1 MAEAP
6 RAAVPVAE
14 APRRPP
20 AAAPAPVAAAALA
33 LLAWLAVAVAGPSA
47 AVPPLGDGAL
57 PVDLGLR
64 PSSALVSALLAVS
77 VLSGGVAVLT
87 GLAAAAR
94 GWRPRGLLLLAAAG
108 AAATALVPPA
118 GSADHLSY
126 AAYGRIAALGADPY
140 VEAPDAFAGG
150 ADPVASAVRDP
161 WRSTTSVY
169 GPVVTALH
177 ALASLAGG
185 DSVRATVWCWQLLL
199 LAAWAAAAAGL
210 HAALREDE
218 ALRARAHVLWTAN
231 PLLLTV
237 GLGGAHADV
246 LAGAAAVGVLLLA
259 PRRPFAAGLVLA
271 VAVGTKLPYGAV
283 GGGLLV
289 AWWAARR
296 AGGPGAPGTG
306 WLLRGLA
313 GALLLLVPAHLWA
326 GAHAYD
332 QTRTASRYVSLATV
346 WRPLVDAGVPRG
358 ALLPGTLLLMVLLAV
373 LWWPL
378 LVHRPAGPWGPAQLR
393 RCAAGAGAL
402 LALGYLLA
410 APYELPWYDLLLWGP
425 LALAAT
431 VPAGVAGGWL
441 ERLVALRLT
450 LLALAYVPGLVDGMS
465 PAVQAVTLGYR
476 REVGP
481 WVAWAALLAAVAVG
495 VLARRWEH
503 GQRHG
508 HHPRPL
514 RVRR

>member
-1 MAEAP
+1 MAEARRGTGAPPVP
-6 RAAVPVAE
+6 RPSPPPALTAA
-14 APRRPP
+14 P
-20 AAAPAPVAAAALA
+20 AAATAVA
-33 LLAWLAVAVAGPSA
+33 LLCWLAVAVAGPSA
-47 AVPPLGDGAL
+47 AVPALGPGAL
-57 PVDLGLR
+57 PLDLGLR
-64 PSSALVSALLAVS
+64 PSSALVTALLAVS
-77 VLSGGVAVLT
+77 VLAAGIAVLT
-87 GLAAAAR
+87 GLAAAGR

-108 AAATALVPPA
+108 ALVTALVPPL

-140 VEAPDAFAGG
+140 TEPPDAFAGG

-169 GPVVTALH
+169 GPVATALH
-177 ALASLAGG
+177 ALTSLAGG
-185 DSVRATVWCWQLLL
+185 ESVRATVWCWQLVL

-210 HAALREDE
+210 HAALRGQE

-259 PRRPFAAGLVLA
+259 PRRPLAAGLVLS

-283 GGGLLV
+283 GAGLLV

-296 AGGPGAPGTG
+296 AGGPGAAGVG
-306 WLLRGLA
+306 WLLRGA
-313 GALLLLVPAHLWA
+313 VGALLVLVPAHVWA

-332 QTRTASRYVSLATV
+332 QTGRASRYVSLATV
-346 WRPLVDAGVPRG
+346 WRPLVDAGLSRSV
-358 ALLPGTLLLMVLLAV
+358 LVPGTLLVMALVVAA
-373 LWWPL
+373 WWPL
-378 LVHRPAGPWGPAQLR
+378 LVRRAAGTGPQDPDPLR
-393 RCAAGAGAL
+393 RRAAAVTAL

-425 LALAAT
+425 LALAGAA
-431 VPAGVAGGWL
+431 PGAAGRWL
-441 ERLVALRLT
+441 ERVLVLRLT

-465 PAVQAVTLGYR
+465 PAVEALTLGYR
-476 REVGP
+476 RGVGP
-481 WVAWAALLAAVAVG
+481 WVAWAALLA
-495 VLARRWEH
+495 VLALGAGARGVRARR
-503 GQRHG
+503 GAAPVAG
-508 HHPRPL
+508 SGA
-514 RVRR
+514 

>member
-1 MAEAP
+1 MP
-6 RAAVPVAE
+6 E
-14 APRRPP
+14 APRRPSAAAVAGVSCLP
-20 AAAPAPVAAAALA
+20 AAAGGATALA
-33 LLAWLAVAVAGPSA
+33 LLCWLAVAVAGPSA
-47 AVPPLGDGAL
+47 AVPGLGPGVL

-77 VLSGGVAVLT
+77 VLAGGVAVLT
-87 GLAAAAR
+87 GLTAVAR
-94 GWRPRGLLLLAAAG
+94 GWRPRRLLLLAATG
-108 AAATALVPPA
+108 AVATALVPPV

-140 VEAPDAFAGG
+140 AEPPDAFAGG

-169 GPVVTALH
+169 GPVGTAVH
-177 ALASLAGG
+177 ALTSLVGG
-185 DSVRATVWCWQLLL
+185 ESVRATVWCWQLVLL
-199 LAAWAAAAAGL
+199 VAWAAVAAGL
-210 HAALREDE
+210 HVALRGQP

-246 LAGAAAVGVLLLA
+246 LAGAGAVGVLLLA
-259 PRRPFAAGLVLA
+259 PRYPFAAGAALA

-283 GGGLLV
+283 GAGVLV

-296 AGGPGAPGTG
+296 TGGPGTG
-306 WLLRGLA
+306 WLLRGLT
-313 GALLLLVPAHLWA
+313 GALVLLVPAHLWA

-332 QTRTASRYVSLATV
+332 QARTASRYVSLATV
-346 WRPLVDAGVPRG
+346 WRPLVDAGVPRSV
-358 ALLPGTLLLMVLLAV
+358 LLPGTLALMAVVAV

-378 LVHRPAGPWGPAQLR
+378 LVGRARSLPFSPGRWR
-393 RCAAGAGAL
+393 RCAAGVTAV

-425 LALAAT
+425 LALAAAA
-431 VPAGVAGGWL
+431 PAGVAGGWL
-441 ERLVALRLT
+441 ERVVAVRLT

-465 PAVQAVTLGYR
+465 PAVEAVTLGYR

-481 WVAWAALLAAVAVG
+481 WVAWSALLTALALGVA
-495 VLARRWEH
+495 LRRWAAA
-503 GQRHG
+503 GARAA
-508 HHPRPL
+508 
-514 RVRR
+514 

>member
-1 MAEAP
+1 MAEA
-6 RAAVPVAE
+6 RRGACAVAVAA
-14 APRRPP
+14 APRRLP
-20 AAAPAPVAAAALA
+20 AAAGGAAALA
-33 LLAWLAVAVAGPSA
+33 LLCWLAVAVAGPSA
-47 AVPPLGDGAL
+47 AVPGLGSGAL

-77 VLSGGVAVLT
+77 VLAGGVALLT
-87 GLAAAAR
+87 GLVAVGR
-94 GWRPRGLLLLAAAG
+94 GWRPRRLLLLAAAG
-108 AAATALVPPA
+108 AAVTALVPPV

-140 VEAPDAFAGG
+140 AQAPDAFAGG

-169 GPVVTALH
+169 GPVVTAVH
-177 ALASLAGG
+177 AVTSLAGG
-185 DSVRATVWCWQLLL
+185 ESVRATVWCWQLVLL
-199 LAAWAAAAAGL
+199 VAWAAAAAGL
-210 HAALREDE
+210 HVALRGQP
-218 ALRARAHVLWTAN
+218 ALRSRAHVLWTAN

-237 GLGGAHADV
+237 GLGGAHVDV

-259 PRRPFAAGLVLA
+259 PRYPFAAGAALG

-283 GGGLLV
+283 GAGVLL

-296 AGGPGAPGTG
+296 GGGPGAL
-306 WLLRGLA
+306 WLLRGVA
-313 GALLLLVPAHLWA
+313 GALVLLVPAHLWA

-346 WRPLVDAGVPRG
+346 WRPLVDAGVPRSV
-358 ALLPGTLLLMVLLAV
+358 LLPGTLALMAVVAV

-378 LVHRPAGPWGPAQLR
+378 LVGRGAALPFTPDRWR
-393 RCAAGAGAL
+393 RCAAGVTTV

-410 APYELPWYDLLLWGP
+410 APYELPWYDVLLWGP
-425 LALAAT
+425 LALV

-441 ERLVALRLT
+441 ERVVAVRLT

-465 PAVQAVTLGYR
+465 PAVEAVTLGYR

-481 WVAWAALLAAVAVG
+481 WVAWSALLT
-495 VLARRWEH
+495 VLALGVALRRWAAA
-503 GQRHG
+503 GARAA
-508 HHPRPL
+508 
-514 RVRR
+514 